1 MNTNQNPT
9 RYPPTTWRLLITPPL
24 DGATNMAI
32 DEAILYT
39 LANGDGIPT
48 IRFFE
53 WDPPCLSLGYN
64 QHWSDVNLAACEQ
77 LGYTWTRRPTGG
89 KAILHTDEATY
100 SLIVPQVD
108 PRIQGG
114 VVESYR
120 VLSLGLLRGLT
131 NLGIEGQQATKEDIL
146 EQRQASRGGPVC
158 FDTPSRYEITWDGK
172 KLIGS
177 AQLRRRKIVLQHGSL
192 PLCGDL
198 NRILDALALS
208 DEDYALQAKLLP
220 ERAITLEKVLGKVL
234 TAGEVFDAL
243 ARGFAE
249 QLDLTLEAMPLTD
262 REQELVD
269 KLHAEQYANDAW
281 NKRV

>member
-1 MNTNQNPT
+1 MNTNQNSPG
-9 RYPPTTWRLLITPPL
+9 YPPATWRLLITSPF

-32 DEAILYT
+32 DEAILHT
-39 LANGDGIPT
+39 LADGNGIPT
-48 IRFFE
+48 LRFFE

-64 QHWSDVNLAACEQ
+64 QHWRDINLAACKQ

-100 SLIVPQVD
+100 SLIVPQDD

-120 VLSLGLLRGLT
+120 VLSLGLLRGLA
-131 NLGIEGQQATKEDIL
+131 NLGVQAEQATKENIL

-158 FDTPSRYEITWDGK
+158 FDTPSRYEITWKGK

-192 PLCGDL
+192 PLVGDL
-198 NRILDALALS
+198 NRILEALALS
-208 DEDYALQAKLLP
+208 DEDYSLQAKLLP
-220 ERAITLEKVLGKVL
+220 QRAITLEQVSGQQLS
-234 TAGEVFDAL
+234 AENVFDAL

-249 QLDLTLEAMPLTD
+249 ELDVTLVAMPLSVK
-262 REQELVD
+262 EQTMAERLR
-269 KLHAEQYANDAW
+269 AEQYANDTW

>member
-1 MNTNQNPT
+1 MDTKKNTPN
-9 RYPPTTWRLLITPPL
+9 YPPATWRLLITPPL

-32 DEAILYT
+32 DEAILHT
-39 LANGDGIPT
+39 LANGNGIPT

-53 WDPPCLSLGYN
+53 WNPPCLSLGYN
-64 QHWSDVNLAACEQ
+64 QHWSDIDLATCEQ

-100 SLIVPQVD
+100 SLIVPQND

-120 VLSLGLLRGLT
+120 VLSLGLLRGLAH
-131 NLGIEGQQATKEDIL
+131 LGVEAQQATKQDIL

-158 FDTPSRYEITWDGK
+158 FDTPSRYEITWGGK

-192 PLCGDL
+192 PLYGDL

-208 DEDYALQAKLLP
+208 DEDHALQTKLLP
-220 ERAITLEKVLGKVL
+220 ERAITLEQVLGQAL
-234 TAGEVFDAL
+234 TAEEVFNAL

-249 QLDLTLEAMPLTD
+249 QLDLTLETMPLTD
-262 REQELVD
+262 QEQALAG
-269 KLHAEQYANDAW
+269 KLRAEQYANDAW